1 MLIFKYQ
8 ISPYPSSGEKYM
20 DAGEI
25 TSNALKYPLTDF
37 KKVLILG
44 ILTILSS
51 LIIPGFLV
59 LGYIFKIIK
68 STMKDSSELPNF
80 NQWTSMFIDGLKVFV
95 LFFIYSIIP
104 CILIL
109 IGIWGAILP
118 MLTVPG
124 AGSLLN
130 SPLSL
135 NMLGGIA
142 SIGLILLV
150 VISFIIPVALANMVY
165 QGKLVAAFRLKEII
179 GKIKEIGW
187 VDYLIWFIIML
198 IIIWVAYFVSSF
210 LILPFIIGIV
220 IVPLIISPYL
230 SIFLAR
236 SIGLVYK
243 YEGSDHEYYRH
254 SKQIK

>member
-1 MLIFKYQ
+1 
-8 ISPYPSSGEKYM
+8 M

-51 LIIPGFLV
+51 LIIPVFLV

-68 STMKDSSELPNF
+68 STMEDSSELPNF

-95 LFFIYSIIP
+95 VLFIYSIIP

-109 IGIWGAILP
+109 VGIWGAILP

-124 AGSLLN
+124 AGSLLDF
-130 SPLSL
+130 PLSL

-165 QGKLVAAFRLKEII
+165 QGKLVAAFRLKETI
-179 GKIKEIGW
+179 GKIKEIGV
-187 VDYLIWFIIML
+187 VDYFIWYVIML
-198 IIIWVAYFVSSF
+198 IVIGVVSYISSF
-210 LILPFIIGIV
+210 LIFPLIIGIV
-220 IVPLIISPYL
+220 IVPLVILPYL
-230 SIFLAR
+230 IIFLAR
-236 SIGLVYK
+236 STALALK